1 MNESAEYTETI
12 RAEFPILSQTST
24 HDKRVLLNL
33 REILQVNP
41 SYSYLEIGSYLG
53 GSLTPFLSD
62 PKCTAILSIDDRG
75 RVQPD
80 ERGRTFDYS
89 HITHET
95 MISTLEDHGLSVE
108 KLKVFD
114 GSISDYADADAKY
127 DLLFIDG
134 EHTDWACFRD
144 FVYGIRLAKD
154 DAIVAFHDST
164 LVWKALMIIQ
174 EYLTSTGM
182 RYVFHKAVDSE
193 VSCLLLG
200 RYESI
205 DVGQY
210 FEVVDDLDEF
220 YVSSEL
226 FLFNKN
232 IKNRLDTSA
241 LANQLRIRVSRDL
254 RRRFRRARR
263 RLRQRVQRPFA
274 PSRPPSS

>member
-144 FVYGIRLAKD
+144 FVYGTDDHPGVSHFNWHEIR
-154 DAIVAFHDST
+154 IPQGGRFRG
-164 LVWKALMIIQ
+164 LMPPSR
-174 EYLTSTGM
+174 T
-182 RYVFHKAVDSE
+182 
-193 VSCLLLG
+193 
-200 RYESI
+200 
-205 DVGQY
+205 
-210 FEVVDDLDEF
+210 
-220 YVSSEL
+220 
-226 FLFNKN
+226 
-232 IKNRLDTSA
+232 
-241 LANQLRIRVSRDL
+241 LRID
-254 RRRFRRARR
+254 RRRPI
-263 RLRQRVQRPFA
+263 L
-274 PSRPPSS
+274 